1 MRMGGLFLAVI
12 VLGASC
18 APLSGGTLEA
28 RRSPQADEPV
38 PTCQFPRFR
47 PTYLPWLGEAERVP
61 EPSRD
66 RLPGGGPQGLDPA
79 YAILL
84 WGFGDISEPDG
95 PRLAGTLSLWRST
108 ESVGAIPADP
118 AVPTLPDG
126 AEGRLYGGS
135 DGSWGI
141 VWVDPFPS
149 PYDDPCSETALSLDM
164 PNLSSARQR
173 EELFQVARS
182 LDRA

>member
-1 MRMGGLFLAVI
+1 MSLSPHVSSPDSDRPICPGWGKPSAFL
-12 VLGASC
+12 
-18 APLSGGTLEA
+18 
-28 RRSPQADEPV
+28 
-38 PTCQFPRFR
+38 
-47 PTYLPWLGEAERVP
+47 
-61 EPSRD
+61 SRD
-66 RLPGGGPQGLDPA
+66 ETDSRVEVPRGWILPTPSSSG
-79 YAILL
+79 
-84 WGFGDISEPDG
+84 GFGDISEPDG

-108 ESVGAIPADP
+108 ESVGAIPANP

-149 PYDDPCSETALSLDM
+149 PYDDPCSETTLSLDM

-182 LDRA
+182 LEHA